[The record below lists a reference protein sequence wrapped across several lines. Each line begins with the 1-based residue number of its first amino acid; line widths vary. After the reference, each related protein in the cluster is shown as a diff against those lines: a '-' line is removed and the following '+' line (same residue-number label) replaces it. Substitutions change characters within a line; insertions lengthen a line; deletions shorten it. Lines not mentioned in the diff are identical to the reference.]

1 LVLKLRNSRKTAYVI
16 NIFCAPQFFPISP
29 YPGFLYKQGDNS
41 KSFYINLNTTTMN
54 DGNIVITKNEFLR
67 QFETVFKE
75 ELITVEYSQQERKI
89 FLTKLTMP
97 EHLKE
102 EGFLDLFLEELLSQI
117 SEGTDRVVPT
127 SPEIA
132 KFIRKNRRKYK
143 DLLPVGINI

>member
-1 LVLKLRNSRKTAYVI
+1 
-16 NIFCAPQFFPISP
+16 
-29 YPGFLYKQGDNS
+29 
-41 KSFYINLNTTTMN
+41 MN

-67 QFETVFKE
+67 QFETVLKE
-75 ELITVEYSQQERKI
+75 ELVTVEYSQQERKI

-97 EHLKE
+97 DHLKE
-102 EGFLDLFLEELLSQI
+102 DGFLDPFLEELLSQI